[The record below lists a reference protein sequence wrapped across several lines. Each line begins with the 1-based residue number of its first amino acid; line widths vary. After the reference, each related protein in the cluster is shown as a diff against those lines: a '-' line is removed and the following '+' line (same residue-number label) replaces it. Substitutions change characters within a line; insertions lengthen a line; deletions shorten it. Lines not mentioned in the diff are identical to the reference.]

1 MAERKA
7 VNKYYPPDWDPSK
20 GSVNKFVNQHP
31 LRSRA
36 RKLDEGILIV
46 RMALPFSMW
55 CDGCGK
61 LLAKGLRFNAEK
73 KKAGEFLNSTIPV
86 WSLRIKCRMCCEQWI
101 EIQTDPEKTS
111 YVVVSGA
118 RKKAEPEADNGGNGD
133 GDGDEET
140 LGEDIIDMASIST
153 KTFTEKKGG
162 SRLRELEFA
171 EYKRKR
177 AAQSIER
184 LAKLKKDR
192 DKNWKNSDRANSK
205 LREVFRMGRSQ
216 REMDKRESNEIQQ
229 RMGIDVPILPADM
242 GDSIEAATVQYGD
255 NADEASS
262 RRQISL
268 ECAARPL
275 FSTASKRGG
284 KMGLKDRVVRKRL
297 GELDPFS
304 SPSLGHFKM
313 PANLGIRPE
322 SPDKA
327 KVSDALIDLSLAYGS
342 QSSESS
348 DQNSTS

>member
-1 MAERKA
+1 
-7 VNKYYPPDWDPSK
+7 
-20 GSVNKFVNQHP
+20 
-31 LRSRA
+31 
-36 RKLDEGILIV
+36 
-46 RMALPFSMW
+46 
-55 CDGCGK
+55 
-61 LLAKGLRFNAEK
+61 
-73 KKAGEFLNSTIPV
+73 
-86 WSLRIKCRMCCEQWI
+86 
-101 EIQTDPEKTS
+101 KTS